1 MTAAAIRVLVVD
13 DHPAVRQGLE
23 AMFRLEP
30 GFTCVGTAASAGEA
44 HDLWPAVE
52 RPPADVVVVD
62 RHLPDEE
69 DGLSLC
75 LWLRT
80 RRPAPAVVIYSAF
93 ADEALVLPAVVA
105 GASALVGKVADPAD
119 LCAAVRA
126 AAAGGRDL
134 PHVSP
139 TVGAVQ
145 AARLPSEDLPILGML
160 RHGVPADEIGATLG
174 IDDTELVARRWA
186 MLESLSAS
194 PDRRSEPRTMPR
206 LQTIRSLSASTATS
220 SPGRS

>member
-30 GFTCVGTAASAGEA
+30 GFTCVATAASAGEA

-126 AAAGGRDL
+126 AATGGRDL

-160 RHGVPADEIGATLG
+160 RHGVPADEIAATLG
-174 IDDTELVARRWA
+174 IDETELVARRWA
-186 MLESLSAS
+186 MLESLSSS

-206 LQTIRSLSASTATS
+206 LQTIRSASASTATS
-220 SPGRS
+220 SPGLS

>member
-23 AMFRLEP
+23 AMFRLAS

-44 HDLWPAVE
+44 HDLWSTVE

-62 RHLPDEE
+62 RHLPDE

-80 RRPAPAVVIYSAF
+80 RTPAPAVVIYSAF

-126 AAAGGRDL
+126 AAAGGGDL

-160 RHGVPADEIGATLG
+160 RHGVPADEIAATLG
-174 IDDTELVARRWA
+174 IDDTELVARRWG
-186 MLESLSAS
+186 MLESLSAA
-194 PDRRSEPRTMPR
+194 PDRRGEPRTMPR
-206 LQTIRSLSASTATS
+206 IQTIRSASASTATS